1 MREMGSILVRY
12 AEMGLKSR
20 SVRKRFESI
29 LVDNLM
35 SSLANAGLEGLIAT
49 EYGRIFVEV
58 EDPVRASSVLSRVF
72 GVSSVSSVI
81 RCPGEMEEMKRKI
94 ADFSKPLL
102 KEGQSFA
109 VRARR
114 TGDHPF
120 TSMDLGRELGSAVF
134 LANEEKGVRVDLTD
148 PDVEVFAEVRERKA
162 YLFSAYIPG
171 PGGLPLGSQG
181 KVVVLL
187 EQERDALAAWIIM
200 KRGCRAIALGQDD
213 SAAAKLLRAWDPTL
227 KVSSAMDL
235 AEALK
240 RHKALAAV
248 FGYTL
253 EDFEKIKEVNLP
265 VPAFFPLV
273 GMDSKEIEE
282 RLERIRA

>member
-1 MREMGSILVRY
+1 MGSILVRY

-35 SSLANAGLEGLIAT
+35 SSLANEGLEGLVAS

-58 EDPVRASSVLSRVF
+58 EDPEKASKALSRVF

-81 RCPGEMEEMKRKI
+81 RCSSEMEELKGRA

-102 KEGQSFA
+102 KQGQSFA

-114 TGDHPF
+114 TGNHPF

-134 LANEEKGVRVDLTD
+134 LANEDKGIRVDLTN
-148 PDVEVFAEVRERKA
+148 PEVEIFAEVREKKA

-181 KVVVLL
+181 KVIALL
-187 EQERDALAAWIIM
+187 EKESDALAAWLIM
-200 KRGCRAIALGQDD
+200 KRGCRTIALGEED
-213 SAAAKLLRAWDPTL
+213 SVAVRLLRAWDPAL
-227 KVSSAMDL
+227 KVSPLKEMN
-235 AEALK
+235 EAVK
-240 RHKALAAV
+240 RHKALAMV
-248 FGYTL
+248 FGYVL
-253 EDFEKIKEVNLP
+253 EDFEKIKEADLP

-273 GMDSKEIEE
+273 GMDFEEIEE